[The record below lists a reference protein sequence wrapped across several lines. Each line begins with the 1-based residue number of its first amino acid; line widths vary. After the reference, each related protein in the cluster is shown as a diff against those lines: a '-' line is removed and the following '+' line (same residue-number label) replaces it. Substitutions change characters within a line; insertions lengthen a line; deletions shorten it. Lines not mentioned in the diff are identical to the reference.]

1 MHHSSFPLRHSQFS
15 ARYGM
20 FPQRRRLLAM
30 HHSSISLLHRRF
42 SARYGSILSAAGCS
56 LCTIEYLLM
65 LVAKLQLNSDIP
77 TNSDKIFIVFPVF
90 YSYPSLPAVLISTRF
105 MTISAKIMMT
115 FVRIMMTSIK
125 NMMAFV
131 KIMTTSTKTITT
143 STNNITTYASLLS
156 ISATPQVLFTPKEH
170 LPKPVQVNGVTPE
183 VLIFSAET
191 LVI

>member
-1 MHHSSFPLRHSQFS
+1 
-15 ARYGM
+15 
-20 FPQRRRLLAM
+20 
-30 HHSSISLLHRRF
+30 
-42 SARYGSILSAAGCS
+42 
-56 LCTIEYLLM
+56 M

-90 YSYPSLPAVLISTRF
+90 YSYPSLPAVLTSTRF

-115 FVRIMMTSIK
+115 STQIMMTFVRIVMTSTKIMMT
-125 NMMAFV
+125 FV

-143 STNNITTYASLLS
+143 NASLLS
-156 ISATPQVLFTPKEH
+156 LSATPQALFAPKEH
-170 LPKPVQVNGVTPE
+170 LPTPVLVKGVTAE

>member
-1 MHHSSFPLRHSQFS
+1 
-15 ARYGM
+15 
-20 FPQRRRLLAM
+20 
-30 HHSSISLLHRRF
+30 
-42 SARYGSILSAAGCS
+42 
-56 LCTIEYLLM
+56 M

-90 YSYPSLPAVLISTRF
+90 YSYPSLPAVLTSTRF

-115 FVRIMMTSIK
+115 STQIMMTFVRIVMTSTKIMMT
-125 NMMAFV
+125 FV

-143 STNNITTYASLLS
+143 NASLLS
-156 ISATPQVLFTPKEH
+156 LSATPQALFAPKEH
-170 LPKPVQVNGVTPE
+170 LPTPVQVKGVTPE

>member
-1 MHHSSFPLRHSQFS
+1 MECF
-15 ARYGM
+15 
-20 FPQRRRLLAM
+20 
-30 HHSSISLLHRRF
+30 
-42 SARYGSILSAAGCS
+42 LSAIGCS

-90 YSYPSLPAVLISTRF
+90 YSYPSLPAVLTSTRF
-105 MTISAKIMMT
+105 MTISAKIMMPSTKIMMT

-125 NMMAFV
+125 IMMAFV

-143 STNNITTYASLLS
+143 SASLLS
-156 ISATPQVLFTPKEH
+156 LSATPQALFAPKEH
-170 LPKPVQVNGVTPE
+170 LPTPVLVKGVTVE

-191 LVI
+191 LEI

>member
-1 MHHSSFPLRHSQFS
+1 
-15 ARYGM
+15 
-20 FPQRRRLLAM
+20 
-30 HHSSISLLHRRF
+30 
-42 SARYGSILSAAGCS
+42 
-56 LCTIEYLLM
+56 M

-90 YSYPSLPAVLISTRF
+90 YSYPSLPAVLTFARF

-115 FVRIMMTSIK
+115 STQIMMTFVRIMMASTQIMMTFVRIVMTSTKI
-125 NMMAFV
+125 MMTFV

-143 STNNITTYASLLS
+143 NASLLS
-156 ISATPQVLFTPKEH
+156 LSATPQALFAPKEH
-170 LPKPVQVNGVTPE
+170 LPTPVQVKGVTPE

>member
-1 MHHSSFPLRHSQFS
+1 
-15 ARYGM
+15 
-20 FPQRRRLLAM
+20 
-30 HHSSISLLHRRF
+30 
-42 SARYGSILSAAGCS
+42 
-56 LCTIEYLLM
+56 M

-90 YSYPSLPAVLISTRF
+90 YSYPSLPAVLTFARF

-115 FVRIMMTSIK
+115 STQIMMTFVRIVMTSTKIMMT
-125 NMMAFV
+125 FV

-143 STNNITTYASLLS
+143 NASLLS
-156 ISATPQVLFTPKEH
+156 LSATPQALFAPKEH
-170 LPKPVQVNGVTPE
+170 LPTPVQVKGVTPE

>member
-1 MHHSSFPLRHSQFS
+1 
-15 ARYGM
+15 
-20 FPQRRRLLAM
+20 
-30 HHSSISLLHRRF
+30 
-42 SARYGSILSAAGCS
+42 
-56 LCTIEYLLM
+56 
-65 LVAKLQLNSDIP
+65 
-77 TNSDKIFIVFPVF
+77 
-90 YSYPSLPAVLISTRF
+90 